1 MEDVGGFTN
10 IYYIINM
17 DKEKIQ
23 KKVITKILNEI
34 SQLDC
39 SIVDCSGKIFKT
51 DKGHIVLNPI
61 NKEWLLTQLTD
72 RLS

>member
-1 MEDVGGFTN
+1 MEGVGGFTN
-10 IYYIINM
+10 IYYIM
-17 DKEKIQ
+17 DKEKIH
-23 KKVITKILNEI
+23 KEFIAKVLYEI
-34 SQLDC
+34 SRMDC

-61 NKEWLLTQLTD
+61 NKDWLLTQLSD

>member
-1 MEDVGGFTN
+1 MEDAGGFTN
-10 IYYIINM
+10 IYYIM

-23 KKVITKILNEI
+23 KEFIEKVLTEI
-34 SQLDC
+34 GKMDC
-39 SIVDCSGKIFKT
+39 SIVDCSGKLFKT

-61 NKEWLLTQLTD
+61 NKDWLITQLTD

>member
-1 MEDVGGFTN
+1 MEGAGGFTN

-17 DKEKIQ
+17 DKDRIHKEFIAE
-23 KKVITKILNEI
+23 VLYEI
-34 SQLDC
+34 DKMDC

-61 NKEWLLTQLTD
+61 NKDWLLTQLCD

>member
-1 MEDVGGFTN
+1 MEGVGGFTN
-10 IYYIINM
+10 IYYIM

-23 KKVITKILNEI
+23 KEFIAKVLNEI
-34 SQLDC
+34 VKMDC

-61 NKEWLLTQLTD
+61 NKDWLLTQLSD